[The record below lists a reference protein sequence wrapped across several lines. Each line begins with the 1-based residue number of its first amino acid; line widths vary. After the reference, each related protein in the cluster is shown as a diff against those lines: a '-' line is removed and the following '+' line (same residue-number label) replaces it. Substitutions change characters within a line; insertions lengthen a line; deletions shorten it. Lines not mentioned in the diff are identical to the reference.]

1 MKLIWCDIETTGL
14 REGFDQILEVAFAE
28 APLEDPFKLGPMQHF
43 VIGHYDAGLLDFLPD
58 PYVREMHTK
67 NGLFDDCRKSK
78 TTLADVELALMHFTE
93 PTSADKEELPILAG
107 ASVHFDHK
115 FLARALPS
123 LEGRLSHR
131 FYDVS
136 ALKLFC
142 RSHGMPK
149 FPKNS
154 GAHRAVADVIE
165 SVAHAKQ
172 CAQWIRESF
181 PR

>member
-1 MKLIWCDIETTGL
+1 MKLIWIDLETTGL
-14 REGFDQILEVAFAE
+14 RAGFDTILEVAFAE
-28 APLEDPFKLGPMQHF
+28 APLEDPFTIGPIQHF
-43 VIGHYDAGLLDFLPD
+43 VIGVPDAGAIGRLFD
-58 PYVREMHTK
+58 PYVHEMHTK
-67 NGLFDDCRKSK
+67 NGLFEDCRKSK
-78 TTLADVELALMHFTE
+78 TYLADVELALTHVTE

-107 ASVHFDHK
+107 ASVHFDAK
-115 FLARALPS
+115 FLAKAFPA

-136 ALKLFC
+136 AIKLFC

-149 FPKNS
+149 FPKNA

-165 SVAHAKQ
+165 CVAHARQ